1 MLVIRPMKLK
11 DCTGVNRLRLLL
23 HHISFG
29 KERKSLY
36 GLVLKVCFILSNY
49 NILRKLIYKINPNF
63 AFINIV
69 ATNDNNIIGL
79 AWLQGTTNKST
90 MLAGLIVDKNYQKNS
105 IGNKLNNYRNKLA
118 KDLGIKRLELFI
130 DGNNEGSL
138 IAHQKYGYKI
148 IKYHLG
154 KYL

>member
-1 MLVIRPMKLK
+1 MLEIRLMQLK
-11 DCTGVNRLRLLL
+11 DCVEVNKLRLLL
-23 HHISFG
+23 HRIPLG

-36 GLVLKVCFILSNY
+36 GLALKTCFILSNY
-49 NILRKLIYKINPNF
+49 SILRTLIYKINPNF

-69 ATNDNNIIGL
+69 AVDDNKVIGL

-90 MLAGLIVDKNYQKNS
+90 MLAGLIVKNNYQQNH
-105 IGNKLNNYRNKLA
+105 IGYELDKYRNKLA
-118 KDLGIKRLELFI
+118 KKLDVKRLELFI
-130 DGNNEGSL
+130 DGNSKISL
-138 IAHQKYGYKI
+138 VAHQKYGYKI